1 MEGKLS
7 VILNGDDGGDI
18 VLLIDADV
26 NVRLVVDTAVRQVE
40 HDEVKGIGN
49 GVAERVIQETR
60 GING

>member
-7 VILNGDDGGDI
+7 VILNGDNGGDI
-18 VLLIDADV
+18 VLLIDADI

-40 HDEVKGIGN
+40 HDEVKSVGD